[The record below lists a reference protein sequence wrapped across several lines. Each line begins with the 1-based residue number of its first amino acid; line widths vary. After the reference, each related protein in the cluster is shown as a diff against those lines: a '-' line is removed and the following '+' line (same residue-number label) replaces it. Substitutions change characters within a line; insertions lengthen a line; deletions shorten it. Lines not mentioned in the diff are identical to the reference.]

1 MTHSRPESITLDLTG
16 IYDEETLH
24 EYLSKMLSFP
34 EYYGRN
40 FDAFWDCIRDDEQS
54 IMPKTLIVN
63 GLSELASHLPQE
75 AKLLKQLLLD
85 YQKEC
90 DVHLILA

>member
-1 MTHSRPESITLDLTG
+1 MTPLRPDSLTLDLTG

-40 FDAFWDCIRDDEQS
+40 FDACWDCIRDEEQS
-54 IMPKTLIVN
+54 IMPKALKVI
-63 GLSELASHLPQE
+63 GLSDLASHLPQE
-75 AKLLKQLLLD
+75 AKLLKQSLLD
-85 YQKEC
+85 FQKER